1 MRIRTARLFGLL
13 LAAFSFFLG
22 IPAFSQIPPTREK
35 PFPEFLG
42 ARRWGPFLGDI
53 RFSIQN
59 FGYDNNI
66 YLVSSHDPY
75 RKPQG
80 DFVLRGGPEISAQA
94 LFRKKAALT
103 INDRFAGEI
112 FFRNSNLNHWDNNFD
127 GQFDIA
133 LGPTVLSTK
142 AVWNTVRWR
151 PYSELTQRVR
161 QDDISVTQEAWI
173 FVGPFTDMVFRYGR
187 SRYRYNEPGYNVT
200 IDPGTGEVTEVTID
214 QALNRDTTEKSV
226 EAGWKIRPNTRFFGR
241 VLRKEIDF
249 KYAEITRDSEENRIL
264 GGFQFMRHAGL
275 SGRLSLGRT
284 ELKAKGQNSTFKK
297 FSGMIADASLVLRPS
312 GTSRITAT
320 WRRDLYFST
329 YYSNLYFKETN
340 RGLAL
345 DWYLGQSWGIQ
356 AGISRRESRYPE
368 PDPPGTPKAGQRR
381 WDNTDEFYAGFLLRL
396 KGGFEVGIK
405 GGKRKRDSNIPSVV
419 DDQTYITTTGSYVF

>member
-1 MRIRTARLFGLL
+1 MRIGTARFFGIL
-13 LAAFSFFLG
+13 LAGISFFLG
-22 IPAFSQIPPTREK
+22 IPTFAQIPPTREK

-66 YLVSSHDPY
+66 YLVSSRDPY

-80 DFVLRGGPEISAQA
+80 DFILRGGPEVSAQA
-94 LFRKKAALT
+94 VFRKNAALT
-103 INDRFAGEI
+103 INDRFAGEV
-112 FFRNSNLNHWDNNFD
+112 FFKNSNLNHWDNNFD
-127 GQFDIA
+127 GQFDLA

-173 FVGPFTDMVFRYGR
+173 FLGPFTDMVFRYGQ
-187 SRYRYNEPGYNVT
+187 SRYRYNEPGYQVV
-200 IDPGTGEVTEVTID
+200 IDPGTGEVKEFTID

-226 EAGWKIRPNTRFFGR
+226 EAGWKIRANTRFFGR
-241 VLRKEIDF
+241 VSRKDIDF
-249 KYAEITRDSEENRIL
+249 QYVQISRDSEERRFV
-264 GGFQFMRHAGL
+264 GGFQFMRRTGL
-275 SGRLSLGRT
+275 SGRLSIGRT
-284 ELKAKGQNSTFKK
+284 DLKAKQLNSHFKQ
-297 FSGMIADASLVLRPS
+297 FSGMIADANLAFRPS

-320 WRRDLYFST
+320 WRRDLFFST
-329 YYSNLYFKETN
+329 YYSNLYYKETN

-345 DWYLGQSWGIQ
+345 DWYIGQSWGIQ
-356 AGISRRESRYPE
+356 AGVSRRESRYPD
-368 PDPPGTPKAGQRR
+368 PDPADTPNAGQKR
-381 WDNTDEFYAGFLLRL
+381 WDNTDEFYAGILLRL

-405 GGKRKRDSNIPSVV
+405 GGKRNRDSNVLSVV